1 LGTSLTLLQHP
12 LKVTNQFLLFGIHAN
27 NGMPRRHEAPFD
39 ALDVTK
45 LLVSLGM
52 LSAGNGLAIGFE
64 GVLPLLQ

>member
-1 LGTSLTLLQHP
+1 
-12 LKVTNQFLLFGIHAN
+12 
-27 NGMPRRHEAPFD
+27 MPRRHEAPFD